1 MSKLAIKG
9 GSPLRTKSFP
19 KWPVW
24 DDNEINNLKKVVES
38 GKWGALHGDQVK
50 TFSEKYANYHQAKYG
65 ICVNSGTTALKVALQ
80 AIGVET
86 GQEVILPCYTF
97 IASATAILDA
107 GAIPVFVDID
117 PDTYNIDAN
126 QIKGAITDRTAAI
139 MPVHFGGR
147 PCNMDEINGIAKK
160 HNLKVIED
168 AAQAWGSEWKNQKV
182 GAIGDAGGFSFQ
194 SSKNITAAEGG
205 IILTNDEETA
215 KFCRSF
221 SNCGRIEGGV
231 WYEHYYLGGNF
242 RMSEFQGA
250 VLSAQF
256 ERYPEMKAKREK
268 NAKYLN
274 EQLSQID
281 GIETLK
287 ADDNITSNSLH
298 LFICRYQKEHFK
310 DVPKNTFIDAMRKEG
325 FILSAGY
332 SIPLYTQPVFKNLA
346 FGARGKKVDVGVDYT
361 SYHLPETEKACYE
374 EAIWVPQSVLLGEQ
388 DDMKDIVNG
397 IIKVKDNVDELVEN
411 KM

>member
-1 MSKLAIKG
+1 MSKLAIYG
-9 GSPLRTKSFP
+9 GSPIRNKPFP

-24 DDNEINNLKKVVES
+24 DENEINNLKQTVES
-38 GKWGALHGDQVK
+38 GKWGSLHGDQVK
-50 TFSEKYANYHQAKYG
+50 TFSEKYASYHQAKYG

-80 AIGVET
+80 AVGVDA

-117 PDTYNIDAN
+117 PNTYNIDAS
-126 QIKGAITDRTAAI
+126 QIEGAITERTAAI

-168 AAQAWGSEWKNQKV
+168 AAQAWGSSWKNQKV

-221 SNCGRIEGGV
+221 SNCGRVDGGV

-250 VLSAQF
+250 ILSAQF
-256 ERYPEMKAKREK
+256 GRYPGMKATREK

-274 EQLSQID
+274 DQLSQID
-281 GIETLK
+281 GIEILK
-287 ADDNITSNSLH
+287 DDKNITSNSYH
-298 LFICRYQKEHFK
+298 IFICRYKKEHFNNI
-310 DVPKNTFIDAMRKEG
+310 PKSTFVQAMRKEG
-325 FILSAGY
+325 FIISEGY
-332 SIPLYTQPVFKNLA
+332 SIPLYTQPLFKNLA
-346 FGARGKKVDVGVDYT
+346 FGARGKKVEVGVDYT
-361 SYHLPETEKACYE
+361 KYFLPETEKACYE
-374 EAIWVPQSVLLGEQ
+374 ETIWFPQFVLLGDKQ
-388 DDMKDIVNG
+388 DMDDIVEGVNK
-397 IIKVKDNVDELVEN
+397 IKENVGELAE
-411 KM
+411 K

>member
-1 MSKLAIKG
+1 MSKLAING
-9 GSPLRTKSFP
+9 GSPHRSKPFP

-24 DDNEINNLKKVVES
+24 DENEINNLKQAVES
-38 GKWGALHGDQVK
+38 GKWGSLHGDQVK
-50 TFSEKYANYHQAKYG
+50 TFSEKYADYHQAKYG
-65 ICVNSGTTALKVALQ
+65 ICVNSGTTALKIALQ
-80 AIGVET
+80 AVGVDA

-97 IASATAILDA
+97 IASATAILEA

-117 PDTYNIDAN
+117 PETYNIETS
-126 QIKGAITDRTAAI
+126 QIEGAITERTAAI

-147 PCNMDEINGIAKK
+147 PCNMDEINSIAKK

-168 AAQAWGSEWKNQKV
+168 AAQAWGSAWNNQQV

-221 SNCGRIEGGV
+221 SNCGRVDGGV

-250 VLSAQF
+250 LLLAQL
-256 ERYPEMKAKREK
+256 EKYPEMKATREK

-274 EQLSQID
+274 DQLSQID
-281 GIETLK
+281 GIEILK
-287 ADDNITSNSLH
+287 EDNNITSNSYH
-298 LFICRYQKEHFK
+298 IFICRYKKEHFK
-310 DVPKNTFIDAMRKEG
+310 NVPKSTFVQAMRKEG
-325 FILSAGY
+325 LIISEGY
-332 SIPLYTQPVFKNLA
+332 SIPLYTQPVFENLA
-346 FGARGKKVDVGVDYT
+346 FGARGKKVEVGVDYT
-361 SYHLPETEKACYE
+361 NYFLPETEKACYE
-374 EAIWVPQSVLLGEQ
+374 EAIWFPQFVLLGEEQ
-388 DDMKDIVNG
+388 DMTDIVNG
-397 IIKVKDNVDELVEN
+397 IIKVKENANELVE
-411 KM
+411 K